1 MIAAKSGAKGCPNC
15 AAAAAAPA
23 PAAPAAPATACQTEV
38 VTEDAELA
46 AKKKEADAL
55 IA

>member
-15 AAAAAAPA
+15 AAAAAA

>member
-23 PAAPAAPATACQTEV
+23 APAAPATACQTAV